1 MWNLRTFLHGLVL
14 SALAGFTVG
23 PFLWL
28 LSTALKGRSE
38 NIFQYPPALLPARP
52 TLGNFIEVS
61 SAVPLAQYAVNSI
74 AVTLSSMGI
83 SLVVSSL
90 AAYPLARMSFRGRGL
105 VEGLLAMTLLVP
117 APVLLI
123 PLFLIVSQLQ
133 LMDTLPGV
141 VLPFAVNAFGILL
154 MRNAFLAVPAELEEA
169 ARLDGANA
177 FTIFWRVALP
187 LVTPSLA
194 TLALFDFVAVWGD
207 FLWPLLVLK
216 DPAHF
221 TLSIGVANLAG
232 TFSADWRLIAAG
244 SVLTI
249 LPILAVFAWLQRYF
263 VGDQAAGAVKG

>member
-1 MWNLRTFLHGLVL
+1 MRTWLRTWHVL
-14 SALAGFTVG
+14 ILAVLALFTVG

-28 LSTALKGRSE
+28 LSTALKGRAE
-38 NIFQYPPALLPARP
+38 NIFQYPPVLLPTHP
-52 TLGNFIEVS
+52 TLDNFLEVARTVPLGQYAWNSVIVTVS
-61 SAVPLAQYAVNSI
+61 SVI
-74 AVTLSSMGI
+74 I
-83 SLVVSSL
+83 SLIVSSL
-90 AAYPLARMSFRGRGL
+90 AAYPLARMKFRGRGW

-123 PLFLIVSQLQ
+123 PLFLIVDRLQ
-133 LMDTLPGV
+133 MMDTLPGV

-154 MRNAFLAVPAELEEA
+154 MRNAFLAVPLELEEA
-169 ARLDGANA
+169 ARLDGASA
-177 FTIFWRVALP
+177 FTTFWRVALP

-216 DPAHF
+216 NPEHF

-249 LPILAVFAWLQRYF
+249 VPILALFAWLQRYF